1 MRSMMNHLWHRLR
14 TAARRTGWA
23 GLVLVLLCAA
33 LGSLALAP
41 THDASPYVREDVRI
55 PVADGH
61 YSLAL
66 TILRPR
72 GDGPF
77 GAIVLNHGVG
87 EGARDRFLESPTLF
101 IQAASAFVSR
111 GYAVVM
117 PLRRGFGETGGEFAE
132 DAGECGS
139 PHYGRGER
147 AAARDVLAAYEF
159 TRKLPYVDPERM
171 ILAGQSAGGVASL
184 YAAAQQPKGLVAVL
198 AFAAGRGGNP
208 ALHPGIPCAAEALAA
223 LFQDLGTSV
232 RVPVLMYYAENDLYF
247 GPAASRSWFQRL
259 QGAGVE
265 AEYVLQPPFGSNGH
279 FVFADGKGV
288 ELWLPTVER
297 FLERHRIPF
306 QSTKQRT

>member
-1 MRSMMNHLWHRLR
+1 MRSMNDLRHRLR
-14 TAARRTGWA
+14 TAARRSGWA
-23 GLVLVLLCAA
+23 GLVLVLLCGA

-41 THDASPYVREDVRI
+41 TRDASAYVREDVRI